1 MEATKRHG
9 YKVELDVPSGVTC
22 TKMEAESRRS
32 AVRHVYLPA
41 SRCPLAEMR
50 NVTAVDLLSSLYRRN
65 TSTPARSLFRT
76 TELPRYQLTS
86 RDSTRLPVTLHS
98 SLMGA
103 PSRTDSVPET

>member
-1 MEATKRHG
+1 MEATKRRQ
-9 YKVELDVPSGVTC
+9 YKMGLDVPSGVTC

-41 SRCPLAEMR
+41 SRGPLAEMR
-50 NVTAVDLLSSLYRRN
+50 SATAVDLFSSLDRRN
-65 TSTPARSLFRT
+65 TNTPARSLFRT